1 MLRGLNP
8 VGIAVLV
15 IVAVASAW
23 IASSLKQAEWD
34 RADKAALVLQAELKE
49 QSDEERKIL
58 NEKNLKLEIDL
69 EQEKRNTERMANEIQ
84 DAINRASVVTT
95 FSPKVPQDCPVVRC
109 NVVDAAEHYRLFNAA
124 VSNTIETVPDA
135 GETRFGDASL
145 SGSDSATGVDGS
157 SRPYHE
163 DGSL

>member
-8 VGIAVLV
+8 LGIAALV
-15 IVAVASAW
+15 AVAVASAW

-49 QSDEERKIL
+49 QSDEERREL
-58 NEKNLKLEIDL
+58 NEKNLLLQLDL
-69 EQEKRNTERMANEIQ
+69 EEAERNTERMANEIQ

-95 FSPKVPQDCPVVRC
+95 FTPKVPQNCPTVQC

-124 VSNTIETVPDA
+124 ISNTLEAVPDA
-135 GETRFGDASL
+135 GETRLGDAYL
-145 SGSDSATGVDGS
+145 PGSDSVAEVDGRS
-157 SRPYHE
+157 GPYYE